1 MRSSPQVTF
10 EAAISKM
17 SFLSSSGTGGRPLGR
32 DFQRQNKRNPF
43 RCQRMSVSGFTTM
56 RAFFQSKILVSAAIV
71 NRVAL
76 SVRRGACS
84 RSTKK
89 VSCFRRKRFSAA
101 RALWERG
108 RLRTNAM
115 ASRTMGTIFERSRKS
130 EPFHVQNDDDPVV
143 VPVGAKQPI
152 LAGLSRGIN
161 AGSSNAGSSFCGPQA
176 SRSDKPNCSAHLA
189 IKPPRWFL
197 SPLWRRLRSGLLPPR
212 RPLRGSSCP

>member
-1 MRSSPQVTF
+1 MRNT
-10 EAAISKM
+10 
-17 SFLSSSGTGGRPLGR
+17 GTGEMAARPAPSCWRPSFGPRLPAPKQAKSLSVPADERIGLH
-32 DFQRQNKRNPF
+32 DDEGVLPVEHSGQRRH
-43 RCQRMSVSGFTTM
+43 RESRGV
-56 RAFFQSKILVSAAIV
+56 I
-71 NRVAL
+71 
-76 SVRRGACS
+76 VRRGVCS

-101 RALWERG
+101 RALWEHG

-161 AGSSNAGSSFCGPQA
+161 AGSSFCGPQGRHQG
-176 SRSDKPNCSAHLA
+176 SPHRSWDRRHYAELRAEVAEWHLGVFY
-189 IKPPRWFL
+189 RFCQ
-197 SPLWRRLRSGLLPPR
+197 
-212 RPLRGSSCP
+212 RGSPTSLASSTAPRTRQR